1 MLNSPM
7 NGSPRMTERSQ
18 SLRRLIGADDIFV
31 APGCF
36 DGLSAR
42 LIEQAGFPVA
52 YASGG
57 AISRG
62 AGMPDLGLL
71 SVTEVTDRMAQ
82 ICDAVEIPVIA
93 DMDTG
98 YGNALNARR
107 AVRQFIRAG
116 VAAVHL
122 EDQTFPK
129 KCGHYDDKAIV
140 STGSFCQKIRAVR
153 DAAGDEIVLIA
164 RSDGLAVEGFEA
176 TIDRCNAYAEAG
188 ADVIFFEAP
197 QSVEQIARIGREIAA
212 PKLINMFAGGKTPMV
227 PLADL
232 KAWGYRLVIV
242 PSDLQRAAIGAMQ
255 RTLAAIMRDGDS
267 RALTDQ
273 MPTFKDREAIIG
285 TEHWNELNEKF
296 AE

>member
-1 MLNSPM
+1 MSRAARLRTMLE
-7 NGSPRMTERSQ
+7 NG
-18 SLRRLIGADDIFV
+18 IHV

-42 LIEQAGFPVA
+42 LIERAGFDVA

-62 AGMPDLGLL
+62 AGMPDLGLM
-71 SVTEVTDRMAQ
+71 TARECAERMAQ

-107 AVRQFIRAG
+107 AVRDFIRAG

-129 KCGHYDDKAIV
+129 KCGHYDDKAV
-140 STGSFCQKIRAVR
+140 VPASEFCQKLRAVR
-153 DAAGDEIVLIA
+153 DMAGEDVVLIA
-164 RSDGLAVEGFEA
+164 RSDALAVEGFEA
-176 TIDRCNAYAEAG
+176 TIERCHAYAEAG
-188 ADVIFFEAP
+188 AEVIFFEAP
-197 QSVEQIARIGREIAA
+197 QSVEQIRRVGELLPY

-227 PLADL
+227 PLEDL
-232 KAWGYRLVIV
+232 RSWGYRLVIV

-255 RTLAAIMRDGDS
+255 RTLEAIRRDGDS
-267 RALTDQ
+267 SAVADL

-285 TEHWNELNEKF
+285 TDEWNELNRRF

>member
-1 MLNSPM
+1 
-7 NGSPRMTERSQ
+7 MTPART
-18 SLRRLIGADDIFV
+18 LRTLLSAGDIQV

-42 LIEQAGFPVA
+42 LIEQAGFSLA

-62 AGMPDLGLL
+62 AGLPDLGLL
-71 SVTEVTDRMAQ
+71 SVTEIADRMAQ
-82 ICDAVEIPVIA
+82 ICDAVRIPVIA
-93 DMDTG
+93 DADTG

-107 AVRQFIRAG
+107 AVRQFMRSG
-116 VAAVHL
+116 VAAIHL

-129 KCGHYDDKAIV
+129 KCGHYDDKSVV
-140 STGSFCQKIRAVR
+140 STHEFTQKIKAVR
-153 DAAGDEIVLIA
+153 DVCGDDLVLIA
-164 RSDGLAVEGFEA
+164 RSDGLAVEGFEP
-176 TIDRCNAYAEAG
+176 TIERCLAYAGAG

-197 QSVEQIARIGREIAA
+197 RTLEQIEEIGRRIPV

-227 PLADL
+227 ALPELSE
-232 KAWGYRLVIV
+232 WGYQIVIV

-255 RTLAAIMRDGDS
+255 RTLAAIARDGDS
-267 RALTDQ
+267 TAVANR
-273 MPTFKDREAIIG
+273 MVTFADREAIIG
-285 TEHWNELNEKF
+285 TEHWNDLNRRF

>member
-1 MLNSPM
+1 
-7 NGSPRMTERSQ
+7 MTAGR
-18 SLRRLIGADDIFV
+18 LRALLDQGIQV

-42 LIEQAGFPVA
+42 LIEQAGFSVA

-71 SVTEVTDRMAQ
+71 AVTEIADRMAQ
-82 ICDAVEIPVIA
+82 ICDAVDIPVVA
-93 DMDTG
+93 DADTG

-107 AVRQFIRAG
+107 AVKQFMRAG
-116 VAAVHL
+116 VAAIHL

-129 KCGHYDDKAIV
+129 KCGHYDDKSVV
-140 STGSFCQKIRAVR
+140 SVHEFQQKLRAVR
-153 DAAGDEIVLIA
+153 DVCGDDLVLIA
-164 RSDGLAVEGFEA
+164 RSDGLAVEGYDA
-176 TIDRCNAYAEAG
+176 TIERCHAYAQAG

-197 QSVEQIARIGREIAA
+197 QTVDQIRQIGADLPY

-227 PLADL
+227 PLEDL
-232 KAWGYRLVIV
+232 TAWGYRLVIV

-255 RTLAAIMRDGDS
+255 RTLAAIKADGDS
-267 RALTDQ
+267 SAVVDQ
-273 MPTFKDREAIIG
+273 MVTFKDREAIIG
-285 TEHWNELNEKF
+285 TDDWNDLNRRF

>member
-1 MLNSPM
+1 M
-7 NGSPRMTERSQ
+7 NRNVSA
-18 SLRRLIGADDIFV
+18 LRTMIASDGIFV

-42 LIEQAGFPVA
+42 LIEQAGFALA

-71 SVTEVTDRMAQ
+71 SVTEVAERMAQ
-82 ICDAVEIPVIA
+82 ICDAVELPVIA

-107 AVRQFIRAG
+107 AVKEFMRAG

-129 KCGHYDDKAIV
+129 KCGHYDDKSIV
-140 STGSFCQKIRAVR
+140 SSDSFSQKIRAVK
-153 DAAGDEIVLIA
+153 DVCNDDLILIA

-176 TIDRCNAYAEAG
+176 TIERCNAYTEAG

-197 QSVEQIARIGREIAA
+197 QTIEQIERVGREIAA

-227 PLADL
+227 PLPTL
-232 KAWGYRLVIV
+232 KDWGYRLVIV

-255 RTLAAIMRDGDS
+255 RTLEVIKRDGDS
-267 RALTDQ
+267 AAVTSQ
-273 MPTFKDREAIIG
+273 MPTFKDRELIIG
-285 TEHWNELNEKF
+285 TEHWNALNERF

>member
-1 MLNSPM
+1 MD
-7 NGSPRMTERSQ
+7 RVQT
-18 SLRRLIGADDIFV
+18 LRACLRDGIHV

-42 LIEQAGFPVA
+42 LVERAGFGLA

-71 SVTEVTDRMAQ
+71 TAGEIANRMGE

-93 DMDTG
+93 DADTG

-107 AVRQFIRAG
+107 AVRRFARAG
-116 VAAVHL
+116 VAGIHL

-129 KCGHYDDKAIV
+129 KCGHYDDKSV
-140 STGSFCQKIRAVR
+140 VPVGEFCQKLRAVR
-153 DAAGDEIVLIA
+153 DAVGEDLVLIA
-164 RSDGLAVEGFEA
+164 RSDALAVEGFEA
-176 TIDRCNAYAEAG
+176 TIARCHAYAEAG
-188 ADVIFFEAP
+188 AEVIFFEAP
-197 QSVEQIARIGREIAA
+197 QSVEQIEEIGRQLPY

-232 KAWGYRLVIV
+232 RGWGYRLVII

-255 RTLAAIMRDGDS
+255 RTLAAIARDGDS
-267 RALTDQ
+267 RAVADQ
-273 MPTFKDREAIIG
+273 MPSFKDREAIIG
-285 TEHWNELNEKF
+285 TDDWNELNRRF

>member
-1 MLNSPM
+1 M
-7 NGSPRMTERSQ
+7 
-18 SLRRLIGADDIFV
+18 IGADEVFV

-42 LIEQAGFPVA
+42 LIEQAGFPIA

-62 AGMPDLGLL
+62 TGMPDLGLL
-71 SVTEVTDRMAQ
+71 SVTEMSDRMAQ

-93 DMDTG
+93 DADTG

-107 AVRQFIRAG
+107 AVTQFMRAG
-116 VAAVHL
+116 VAAIHL

-129 KCGHYDDKAIV
+129 KCGHYNDKSIV
-140 STGSFCQKIRAVR
+140 RTDAFCQKLCAVK
-153 DAAGDEIVLIA
+153 DVSGDDLVLIA
-164 RSDGLAVEGFEA
+164 RTDGLAVEGFDA
-176 TIDRCNAYAEAG
+176 AIDRCHAYAEAG

-197 QSVEQIARIGREIAA
+197 ETVDQIREIGDRLPY

-227 PLADL
+227 PLEDL
-232 KAWGYRLVIV
+232 RTWGYRIVIV
-242 PSDLQRAAIGAMQ
+242 PSDLQRAAIHAMQ
-255 RTLAAIMRDGDS
+255 ATLAAIARDGDS
-267 RALTDQ
+267 GALADQ
-273 MPTFKDREAIIG
+273 MITFADREAVIG
-285 TEHWNELNEKF
+285 TEHWNALNERF

>member
-1 MLNSPM
+1 MSA
-7 NGSPRMTERSQ
+7 RVRE
-18 SLRRLIGADDIFV
+18 LRHMISTDEVFV

-71 SVTEVTDRMAQ
+71 SVTEMADRMAQ
-82 ICDAVEIPVIA
+82 ICDAVGIPVIA
-93 DMDTG
+93 DADTG

-107 AVRQFIRAG
+107 AVTQFMRAG
-116 VAAVHL
+116 VAAIHL

-129 KCGHYDDKAIV
+129 KCGHYDDKSIV
-140 STGSFCQKIRAVR
+140 RSDAFCQKLRAVK
-153 DAAGDEIVLIA
+153 DVSGDDLVLIA
-164 RSDGLAVEGFEA
+164 RTDGLAVEGFDA
-176 TIDRCNAYAEAG
+176 AIDRCHAYAEAG

-197 QSVEQIARIGREIAA
+197 ETVDQIREIGARLPY

-227 PLADL
+227 PLEDL
-232 KAWGYRLVIV
+232 RAWGYRLVIV
-242 PSDLQRAAIGAMQ
+242 PSDLQRAAIHAMQ
-255 RTLAAIMRDGDS
+255 ATLVTIARDGDS
-267 RALTDQ
+267 STLSDR
-273 MPTFKDREAIIG
+273 MITFADREAVIG
-285 TEHWNELNEKF
+285 TDHWNALNERF

>member
-1 MLNSPM
+1 
-7 NGSPRMTERSQ
+7 MTRAVEA
-18 SLRRLIGADDIFV
+18 LRAMIAADDIFV

-42 LIEQAGFPVA
+42 LVEQAGFPLA

-71 SVTEVTDRMAQ
+71 SVSEVADRMAQ
-82 ICDAVEIPVIA
+82 ICDAIELPVIA

-107 AVRQFIRAG
+107 AVRRFIRAG
-116 VAAVHL
+116 VAAIHL

-140 STGSFCQKIRAVR
+140 SPESFCQKIRAVR

-164 RSDGLAVEGFEA
+164 RSDGLAVEGFGA

-188 ADVIFFEAP
+188 AEVIFFEAP
-197 QSVEQIARIGREIAA
+197 QTVEQIERVGREIAA

-255 RTLAAIMRDGDS
+255 RTLAAIRHDGDS
-267 RALTDQ
+267 SALTDQ
-273 MPTFKDREAIIG
+273 MPTFRDREAIIG
-285 TEHWNELNEKF
+285 TEHWNELNKKF

>member
-1 MLNSPM
+1 M
-7 NGSPRMTERSQ
+7 
-18 SLRRLIGADDIFV
+18 IACDDIFV

-42 LIEQAGFPVA
+42 LIEQAGFSIA

-57 AISRG
+57 AISR
-62 AGMPDLGLL
+62 ASGMPDLGLL
-71 SVTEVTDRMAQ
+71 SVSEITDRMAQ
-82 ICDAVEIPVIA
+82 ICDAIEIPVIA

-107 AVRQFIRAG
+107 AVKQFIRAG

-129 KCGHYDDKAIV
+129 RCGHYDDKSIV
-140 STGSFCQKIRAVR
+140 TAESFCQKLLAVR
-153 DAAGDEIVLIA
+153 DAAGDDLILIA

-176 TIDRCNAYAEAG
+176 TIERCNAYAEAG

-197 QSVEQIARIGREIAA
+197 QTVEQIERIGREVAA

-227 PLADL
+227 PLDDL
-232 KAWGYRLVIV
+232 KALGFRLVIV

-255 RTLAAIMRDGDS
+255 RILVAIRRDGDS
-267 RALTDQ
+267 SSLTAQ
-273 MPTFKDREAIIG
+273 MPTFRDRENIIG
-285 TEHWNELNEKF
+285 TEHWNELNRRF

>member
-1 MLNSPM
+1 MPDRV
-7 NGSPRMTERSQ
+7 GE
-18 SLRRLIGADDIFV
+18 LRAMIASDEIFV

-42 LIEQAGFPVA
+42 LIEQAGFPLA

-57 AISRG
+57 AISRA

-71 SVTEVTDRMAQ
+71 SVTEVADRMAQ
-82 ICDAVEIPVIA
+82 ICDAVDIPVIA

-116 VAAVHL
+116 VAAVHI

-129 KCGHYDDKAIV
+129 KCGHYEDKAIV
-140 STGSFCQKIRAVR
+140 TTGSFCQKIRAVR
-153 DAAGDEIVLIA
+153 DAAGDDLILIA
-164 RSDGLAVEGFEA
+164 RSDGLAVEGFDA

-197 QSVEQIARIGREIAA
+197 QTAEQIERIGREIAA

-255 RTLAAIMRDGDS
+255 RTLETIRRDGDS
-267 RALTDQ
+267 AALTDQ
-273 MPTFKDREAIIG
+273 MPTFRDREAIIG

>member
-1 MLNSPM
+1 MTRVETLRAMLVD
-7 NGSPRMTERSQ
+7 G
-18 SLRRLIGADDIFV
+18 IHV

-42 LIEQAGFPVA
+42 LIEQSGFDVA

-62 AGMPDLGLL
+62 AGMPDLGLMTAREC
-71 SVTEVTDRMAQ
+71 SDRMEQ

-93 DMDTG
+93 DADTG

-107 AVRQFIRAG
+107 AVKQFVRAG
-116 VAAVHL
+116 VAAIHL

-129 KCGHYDDKAIV
+129 KCGHYDDKSIV
-140 STGSFCQKIRAVR
+140 STHEFCQKLRAVR
-153 DAAGDEIVLIA
+153 DVCGDDLVLIA

-176 TIDRCNAYAEAG
+176 TIDRCHAYAEAG

-197 QSVEQIARIGREIAA
+197 QTVAQIEEIGKLLPY

-227 PLADL
+227 PLEDL
-232 KAWGYRLVIV
+232 RAWGYRLVIV

-255 RTLAAIMRDGDS
+255 RTLEAIRRDGDS
-267 RALTDQ
+267 RAVADL
-273 MPTFKDREAIIG
+273 MPTFQDREAIIG
-285 TEHWNELNEKF
+285 TETWNELNRRF

>member
-1 MLNSPM
+1 
-7 NGSPRMTERSQ
+7 MTRVKE
-18 SLRRLIGADDIFV
+18 LRTQIEAGEIFV

-42 LIEQAGFPVA
+42 LIEQAGFRAA

-62 AGMPDLGLL
+62 TGMPDLGLM
-71 SVTEVTDRMAQ
+71 TARECADRMEQ
-82 ICDAVEIPVIA
+82 ICDAVDIPVIA
-93 DMDTG
+93 DADTG

-107 AVRQFIRAG
+107 AVRQFMRAG
-116 VAAVHL
+116 VAAIHL

-129 KCGHYDDKAIV
+129 KCGHYDDKSIV
-140 STGSFCQKIRAVR
+140 PTHEFTQKLRAAKDVS
-153 DAAGDEIVLIA
+153 GDDLILIA

-197 QSVEQIARIGREIAA
+197 QTVEQIREIGQRIDA
-212 PKLINMFAGGKTPMV
+212 PLLINMFAGGKTPMV

-232 KAWGYRLVIV
+232 TEWGYRIVIV
-242 PSDLQRAAIGAMQ
+242 PSDLQRAAIFAMQ
-255 RTLAAIMRDGDS
+255 ETLGMIAREGDS
-267 RALTDQ
+267 RALADR
-273 MPTFKDREAIIG
+273 MVTFKDRETIIG
-285 TEHWNELNEKF
+285 TEHWNALNERF
-296 AE
+296 SE